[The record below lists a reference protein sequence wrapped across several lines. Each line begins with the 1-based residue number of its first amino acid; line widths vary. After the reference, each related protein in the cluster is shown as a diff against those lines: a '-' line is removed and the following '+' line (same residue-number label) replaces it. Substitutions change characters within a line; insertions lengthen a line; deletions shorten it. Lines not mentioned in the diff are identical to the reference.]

1 MLVALHV
8 QLVIIVLLEPQV
20 FHHINTFARW
30 VIIVRRVRHLC
41 NVLLEHMVHFMD
53 LFLMHNANHVN
64 QVNIVKLVQH
74 MVNHVHPVTFVQ
86 NRDKDYQ
93 HHVRQAHITVEVA
106 LETLQNAVLVL
117 PATFV
122 AMAEVL
128 MASNQI
134 GHKTEHA

>member
-1 MLVALHV
+1 MLGALHV

-30 VIIVRRVRHLC
+30 VIIVRRVGHLC

-74 MVNHVHPVTFVQ
+74 MVNLAHLVIFVL

-106 LETLQNAVLVL
+106 L
-117 PATFV
+117 
-122 AMAEVL
+122 
-128 MASNQI
+128 
-134 GHKTEHA
+134 